1 MKKFAAL
8 VWIMV
13 FVSAAQGTQHLTI
26 NGQEAVSIT
35 LGLDESCTIEVVSD
49 DGASYT
55 NVLALNNLVVS
66 DLALLEIKSEAG
78 ANAWA
83 INTTESSYNIHAGGA
98 GVSAGTHFVFQ
109 YVGQEVG
116 IKSIELREFG
126 GFTPI
131 DSIQIT
137 VAEPNSA
144 GTVFTYQGR
153 LTEGGTPA

>member
-55 NVLALNNLVVS
+55 NVLALNN
-66 DLALLEIKSEAG
+66 
-78 ANAWA
+78 
-83 INTTESSYNIHAGGA
+83 
-98 GVSAGTHFVFQ
+98 
-109 YVGQEVG
+109 
-116 IKSIELREFG
+116 
-126 GFTPI
+126 
-131 DSIQIT
+131 
-137 VAEPNSA
+137 
-144 GTVFTYQGR
+144 
-153 LTEGGTPA
+153 